1 VINLKRNNYVRSK
14 VTIILLLAVVLSLTV
29 SYLINPGIFS
39 FSGKQQPAESLSQSA
54 ENPSDSLPTETSSSF
69 SPAEKLPPAANQEA
83 LALYE
88 QGLKLYYEH
97 KLAEALPFF
106 NKALALDKLCYQA
119 LNAKGATYAFQGR
132 YDEGIALI
140 NQALDLKPDFVYGH
154 FNLGLANEL
163 AGLWDP
169 AIAAYQEALRLDNKD
184 VWSYYGI
191 ASIYGRAGNAV
202 EVIEYLEQA
211 IALDP
216 VVKEV
221 AREEHDFIPVRQDPG
236 FQKLVG
242 ITAP

>member
-1 VINLKRNNYVRSK
+1 MSRKKYISSK
-14 VTIILLLAVVLSLTV
+14 MSIYLLLAAVLSLTV
-29 SYLINPGIFS
+29 IYLINPGIFS
-39 FSGKQQPAESLSQSA
+39 FSGKQKPAESLSQS
-54 ENPSDSLPTETSSSF
+54 EVNPSSSSLAESPAS

-83 LALYE
+83 LALYQ
-88 QGLKLYYEH
+88 QGLELYYEH
-97 KLAEALPFF
+97 KLSEALTYF

-119 LNAKGATYAFQGR
+119 LNAKGATYAFLGR

-140 NQALDLKPDFVYGH
+140 NQALALNPDFVYGH

-163 AGLWDP
+163 AGRWDP
-169 AIAAYQEALRLDNKD
+169 AIAAYLEAIRLDSKD

-202 EVIEYLEQA
+202 KVIEYLEQA

-216 VVKEV
+216 AVKEV
-221 AREEHDFIPVRQDPG
+221 AREEHDFDPVRRDPG
-236 FQKLVG
+236 FQKLIS